1 MDMIGSTYK
10 GDEIERDQYNDILDI
25 YHNNNGDH
33 ILYV

>member
-10 GDEIERDQYNDILDI
+10 GDEIERDQYHDILDI
-25 YHNNNGDH
+25 YHKNGEH